1 MLNLHVLA
9 GVPSQNVLTSCENN
23 LLATR
28 AKWSLL
34 PTMNAKLPSHV
45 LHNLLAE
52 LREGCSKPGTAPA
65 PAQALIPNPN
75 QAANAAES
83 SGVDSSSSD
92 EGISGTSDSSGSE
105 EGSSS
110 EDEAAPSNAGTKAAG
125 PPAQGRAPAV
135 VVSGGGGIG

>member
-1 MLNLHVLA
+1 MEPAANYECQTTLSCAPQLA
-9 GVPSQNVLTSCENN
+9 GRQ
-23 LLATR
+23 LAGR
-28 AKWSLL
+28 
-34 PTMNAKLPSHV
+34 
-45 LHNLLAE
+45 
-52 LREGCSKPGTAPA
+52 SKPGTAPA

-92 EGISGTSDSSGSE
+92 EGNSDTSDGSGSE

-135 VVSGGGGIG
+135 VVSGGGGTG